1 MFNVRQRSMIRR
13 GCALAVTA
21 VVAGGA
27 LLPALSCAPQVQPT
41 AEQRLA
47 NTGAPALHAVFGEDL
62 QKDMLELNR
71 LHSSQMRAELY
82 AGNKFQPDM
91 DRLAAAA
98 DSMAKA
104 AAQIPEAL
112 KDIQMD
118 EQDRHVFLGLSDK
131 LRREAVQLKQNA
143 AGRDYSAAAATME
156 RITATCNAC
165 HVSFRQLP
173 GMPKTPS

>member
-1 MFNVRQRSMIRR
+1 MFNVRMDGMFRR
-13 GCALAVTA
+13 GFAAARTA
-21 VVAGGA
+21 IVVGGMLQVA
-27 LLPALSCAPQVQPT
+27 ACAPPAQPT
-41 AEQRLA
+41 VEQRLA
-47 NTGAPALHAVFGEDL
+47 NTGAPALHAVFGEEL

-82 AGNKFQPDM
+82 TGDKFRPDM
-91 DRLAAAA
+91 DKVAAAA

-104 AAQIPEAL
+104 AARIPEAL
-112 KDIQMD
+112 QGVQID
-118 EQDRHVFLGLSDK
+118 EQDRRVFLSLADK

-165 HVSFRQLP
+165 HVSFRSLP
-173 GMPKTPS
+173 GVPATPR